1 MKLEFIILIFI
12 VCNIKISAQVGISK
26 TAGFQPDVRAQLHVK
41 QDDYATRLPRANT
54 ASVLPVSLTG
64 TTGDGTQGSV
74 IFNRETGS
82 VVQNDGTS
90 WKISDPIVTT
100 MKNNKMARFIRNATV
115 TTTCDPCVLLP
126 FPNCILGS
134 NQQCAAVDVPFTTG
148 IPALNEISTDVDLLS
163 TTSNVIN
170 FKTRGLYKVS
180 FKSGAINVGTPTCIG
195 ASTNLYSR
203 LNLEVSSDNGTTWK
217 PVNNTVSN
225 TTGGLLSLGSIPVG
239 SIDVGQSLAF
249 TYVGVFNVND
259 RARLRF
265 YGNQTMLVGGC
276 LGNNMFFAMNTTG
289 NSISDIIVEKINMQ

>member
-12 VCNIKISAQVGISK
+12 ICNIKIGAQVGISK

-54 ASVLPVSLTG
+54 TSALPSSLTG
-64 TTGDGTQGSV
+64 TTGDGTQGSI

-82 VVQNDGTS
+82 IVQNDGTS

-100 MKNNKMARFIRNATV
+100 MKNNKMARFVRNGTV
-115 TTTCDPCVLLP
+115 TTACDPCVIFPL
-126 FPNCILGS
+126 PNCIIGA
-134 NQQCAAVDVPFTTG
+134 NQQCAAVDVPFTAGT
-148 IPALNEISTDVDLLS
+148 PALNEISADVDLVG
-163 TTSNVIN
+163 TPSNMIT
-170 FKTRGLYKVS
+170 FKTRGLYKIS
-180 FKSGAINVGTPTCIG
+180 FKSGAINVGTPTCLG
-195 ASTNLYSR
+195 VSTNLYSR
-203 LNLEVSSDNGTTWK
+203 LNLEISSDGGSTWR

-249 TYVGVFNVND
+249 TYVGVFNAND
-259 RARLRF
+259 RVRLKF
-265 YGNQTMLVGGC
+265 FGNQTMLIGGC
-276 LGNNMFFAMNTTG
+276 VGNNMFFAMNTTG